1 MSLPKVSIVI
11 QAWSPKQKPYL
22 DLCIR
27 SIKNLDYPQE
37 LLEVI
42 IIGKPSYLPEYPGCR
57 TVDYG
62 KEQYYASEGYNLGF
76 SLTDPES
83 KYIYSIN
90 DDVCLT
96 RDNLKLLV
104 HDLGDN
110 FAIITGISPCDNNCS
125 YNYQFSVMKGETKY
139 EFAHDRQN
147 YRLEDVTQIIPEMLN
162 ASSHY
167 PWGLTYVP
175 FICMYATLIPRRVY
189 EKIGGFDTNFRGG
202 PDDIDYCNRVVAA
215 GGLLLCSLH
224 VLTWHFGSVTIAES
238 YPPDRWIFNI
248 DYFKSKW
255 GHFPV
260 FVNQERYDAM
270 KVRANALSDAGA

>member
-1 MSLPKVSIVI
+1 
-11 QAWSPKQKPYL
+11 
-22 DLCIR
+22 
-27 SIKNLDYPQE
+27 
-37 LLEVI
+37 
-42 IIGKPSYLPEYPGCR
+42 
-57 TVDYG
+57 
-62 KEQYYASEGYNLGF
+62 
-76 SLTDPES
+76 
-83 KYIYSIN
+83 
-90 DDVCLT
+90 
-96 RDNLKLLV
+96 
-104 HDLGDN
+104 
-110 FAIITGISPCDNNCS
+110 
-125 YNYQFSVMKGETKY
+125 
-139 EFAHDRQN
+139 
-147 YRLEDVTQIIPEMLN
+147 
-162 ASSHY
+162 
-167 PWGLTYVP
+167 
-175 FICMYATLIPRRVY
+175 MYATLIPRRVY